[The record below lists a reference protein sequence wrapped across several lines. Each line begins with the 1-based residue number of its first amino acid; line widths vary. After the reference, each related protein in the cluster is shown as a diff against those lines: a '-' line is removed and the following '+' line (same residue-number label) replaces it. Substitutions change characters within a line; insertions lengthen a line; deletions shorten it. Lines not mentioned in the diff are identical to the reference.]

1 MYTYA
6 WKVGGRHR
14 KSVPTSVAVLIGLGA
29 GLFLCQCVIAQNP
42 IDADTAMRAA
52 LRELAIQTNYSRRHY
67 RAHCLTANLLHVQIL
82 DPLLMV
88 TLELDREKRDGRLF
102 WSPWC
107 IDRQSRYNRSLLSTV
122 EPVVTIRITPDWGR
136 DLGSSVGGSVTLGP
150 ARLLTS
156 FTRMELV
163 RNDIV
168 VQPIR
173 VGYTVSL
180 PFYEYPPEAFSPDA
194 EVVLRV
200 WREDNERPDT
210 MRLDERLLN
219 SISRNF
225 EMYSDAISA
234 Q

>member
-1 MYTYA
+1 MST
-6 WKVGGRHR
+6 R
-14 KSVPTSVAVLIGLGA
+14 VPTSVAVLVGLGS
-29 GLFLCQCVIAQNP
+29 GLLVSQYVIAQNP
-42 IDADTAMRAA
+42 IDADSTIRAA
-52 LRELAIQTNYSRRHY
+52 LRELAIQANYSRRNY

-82 DPLLMV
+82 DPLLMA

-107 IDRQSRYNRSLLSTV
+107 IDRQSRYNRSLISTV
-122 EPVVTIRITPDWGR
+122 EPVVTIRITPDWGQ
-136 DLGSSVGGSVTLGP
+136 DLGPAVGGFGRTGS

-173 VGYTVSL
+173 VAYAVSL
-180 PFYEYPPEAFSPDA
+180 PFYEYPPEALAPDA

-200 WREDNERPDT
+200 WREDNESPDT

-225 EMYSDAISA
+225 ELYFDAISA

>member
-1 MYTYA
+1 MST
-6 WKVGGRHR
+6 R
-14 KSVPTSVAVLIGLGA
+14 VPTSVAVLVGLGS
-29 GLFLCQCVIAQNP
+29 GLLVSQYVIAQNP
-42 IDADTAMRAA
+42 IDADSTMRAA

-67 RAHCLTANLLHVQIL
+67 RTHCLTANLLHVQIL
-82 DPLLMV
+82 DPLLMA

-102 WSPWC
+102 FWEPWC
-107 IDRQSRYNRSLLSTV
+107 IDRQSRYNRSLISTV
-122 EPVVTIRITPDWGR
+122 EPVVTIRITPDWMR

-173 VGYTVSL
+173 VAYAVSL
-180 PFYEYPPEAFSPDA
+180 PFYEYPPEALAPDA

-200 WREDNERPDT
+200 WREDNESPNT
-210 MRLDERLLN
+210 MRLDEKLLN

-225 EMYSDAISA
+225 ELYFEAMSA